1 MKNFGFIKAIPVWEK
16 GKDKEKNYNLAFR
29 AVIGPA
35 NRATVSV
42 AAANTYQLFVNG
54 EMVSHGP
61 ARAGHGNFRVDEIDI
76 TAHLT
81 SDKNIVVIYATSYYV
96 MNFYLPKQSGF
107 LCAEI
112 VADGEVV
119 AATGVCGF
127 EAKHHNA
134 RLRFVDRQ
142 CYQRTFSEIYRFDRE
157 YKAFE
162 ISPNCEFDKIELAF
176 VGERRFIE
184 RGVPYPCYDEYPA
197 QKVISRGGFEFL
209 EKPCN
214 PNDNRWLFP
223 DGTFVEGFSRDE
235 AEYFVID
242 EIEKCKCTAPNTVNE
257 VPDGIVLGPRE
268 YAIFDIGREKT
279 GFVYIDVECERDTE
293 LILSFDEILT
303 DGDVSTRRNGQSNG
317 WIWFLADGAYKHI
330 NNEPNSMRYIKIA
343 NNSDGK
349 TKINR
354 LAIKEYAYYYK
365 SNGLGS
371 KSPKLNAIFDAA
383 IESFRQNTLDIY
395 MDCPSRERAG
405 WLCDSY
411 FTSQVEH
418 YFTGSSLVERNFLEN
433 FIIAEGFTDLP
444 DYMLAECYPANAMGG
459 GYIPNWAMWYV
470 IELGEYYKRTGD
482 RELVDMAKE
491 KLMKLYSYF
500 ESKRNSDGL
509 LENLESWVFI
519 EWSKANDFVQDVS
532 YPSNMIFTKML
543 RVLGE
548 LYGDNFT
555 AEADEIAET
564 IRKQSYFDC
573 FFHDHAVRENGKL
586 TVKEADITETCQYYA
601 FFTGVATPEAHS
613 ELWSILL
620 NDFGPDREEKGLWK
634 AIYPSNAFIGNYLRL
649 CLLEREG
656 ETQKLL
662 ENIEGY
668 FYYMAERTG
677 TLWENMRTNGSCNHG
692 FTSLVAVWLD
702 KYVK

>member
-1 MKNFGFIKAIPVWEK
+1 MKKFDFVKALPVWEK
-16 GKDKEKNYNLAFR
+16 DKDKEKNYNLAFR
-29 AVIGPA
+29 AVID
-35 NRATVSV
+35 RAQSAAVSV
-42 AAANTYQLFVNG
+42 SAANTYQLFVNG

-61 ARAGHGNFRVDEIDI
+61 ARAGHGNFRVDRIDI
-76 TAHLT
+76 SDCLT
-81 SDKNIVVIYATSYYV
+81 NDKNVVVIYATSYYI
-96 MNFYLPKQSGF
+96 MNFYLPKQPGF

-112 VADGEVV
+112 VCDGSVV

-127 EAKHHNA
+127 EAKYHDA

-142 CYQRTFSEIYRFDRE
+142 CYQRTFAEIYRLGSN
-157 YKAFE
+157 YKDFE
-162 ISPNCEFDKIELAF
+162 VSPDCEFDKVELVP
-176 VGERRFIE
+176 VGDRKFIE

-197 QKVISRGGFEFL
+197 KKVIARGGFEFI
-209 EKPCN
+209 EKLTEPYN
-214 PNDNRWLFP
+214 NRWLNP
-223 DGTFVEGFSRDE
+223 DPVYVECFTRDE
-235 AEYFVID
+235 AEYIVID
-242 EIEKCKCTAPNTVNE
+242 EIDKCKCDAPTSADVAA
-257 VPDGIVLGPRE
+257 DGIVLSPHE

-279 GFVYIDVECERDTE
+279 GFVLIDVECERNTE

-317 WIWFLADGAYKHI
+317 WVWFLADGAYKHI
-330 NNEPNSMRYIKIA
+330 NNEPNSMRYIKVA

-354 LAIKEYAYYYK
+354 IAIKEYAFNYK

-371 KSPKLNAIFDAA
+371 NNHKLNAIFDAA

-418 YFTGSSLVERNFLEN
+418 YFTGKSLVERNFLEN

-444 DYMLAECYPANAMGG
+444 DYMLPECYPANAMGG

-470 IELGEYYKRTGD
+470 LELEQYYKRTGD
-482 RELVDMAKE
+482 RELVDMAKD
-491 KLMKLYSYF
+491 KLMKLYNYF

-509 LENLESWVFI
+509 IENLESWVFI
-519 EWSKANDFVQDVS
+519 EWSKANDFVQDVN
-532 YPSNMIFTKML
+532 YPSNMIYTKML
-543 RVLGE
+543 RVLGA
-548 LYGDNFT
+548 LYGGDF
-555 AEADEIAET
+555 AKEADEISET
-564 IRKQSYFDC
+564 IRTQSYFDG

-586 TVKEADITETCQYYA
+586 VVKEADITETCQYYA
-601 FFTGVATPEAHS
+601 FFTGVATPETHS
-613 ELWSILL
+613 ELWNILL
-620 NDFGPDREEKGLWK
+620 NDFGPDRQEKGLWNE
-634 AIYPSNAFIGNYLRL
+634 IYPSNAFIGNYLRL

-662 ENIEGY
+662 DNIEGY

-677 TLWENMRTNGSCNHG
+677 TLWENMQTNGSCNHG

-702 KYVK
+702 RYAK